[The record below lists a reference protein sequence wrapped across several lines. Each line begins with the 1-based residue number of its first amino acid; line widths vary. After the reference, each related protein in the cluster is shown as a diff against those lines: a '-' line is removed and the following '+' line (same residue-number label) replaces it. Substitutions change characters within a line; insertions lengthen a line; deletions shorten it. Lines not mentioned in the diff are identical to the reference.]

1 MGSPAATA
9 RAGKKTLFNVCRF
22 LRFFSR
28 KYDAKAHE
36 KTSHTRYALYL
47 ENLKNLRF

>member
-9 RAGKKTLFNVCRF
+9 RAGKKLYLTFVGF
-22 LRFFSR
+22 KVFSR

-47 ENLKNLRF
+47 KNLKNLRF